1 MYDNLIRVPK
11 QLIIYKT
18 RLHWSTEIMYA
29 FFFRPHHYRH
39 AGPYP
44 WTTTEGAETKIH
56 WKTTFAGP
64 PRTYMRSSFDRIIID
79 ISGRIICSDIRILGS
94 RRNEPQRRGM
104 ETDRC
109 IFFFDGIRMI
119 MCKSGTLLISEYSPE
134 GDYN

>member
-29 FFFRPHHYRH
+29 FFFRPRHYRH

-44 WTTTEGAETKIH
+44 WTTTEGAATKIH

-64 PRTYMRSSFDRIIID
+64 PRTYMCSSFDRIIID
-79 ISGRIICSDIRILGS
+79 ISGRIICSVFASLEADGTS
-94 RRNEPQRRGM
+94 RNEEVWKR
-104 ETDRC
+104 
-109 IFFFDGIRMI
+109 IDGIRMI

-134 GDYN
+134 GDSN